1 MKRVIFASSVMAD
14 RLKAAKQKKLSIY
27 SFFPI
32 DRGNCE
38 CVKLVSEWKDRFM
51 LMHPKNKEDEILR
64 VGHLVCPKDKTGY
77 NRYIITCNNCNEGMG
92 YCYATDD
99 SLSDFFDFHYVQWTN
114 GTVWK
119 GCLPPNISPSDEKL
133 TLECTCGQD
142 PRDFRANQ
150 TLPAKTAVEIET
162 ANRRGREYGQSNSKF
177 NVAYG

>member
-64 VGHLVCPKDKTGY
+64 VGHLVCPKDKPDK
-77 NRYIITCNNCNEGMG
+77 NEIKFPVINVMEGWGIVIQIMNP
-92 YCYATDD
+92 YPASFAFTM
-99 SLSDFFDFHYVQWTN
+99 
-114 GTVWK
+114 
-119 GCLPPNISPSDEKL
+119 
-133 TLECTCGQD
+133 
-142 PRDFRANQ
+142 FR
-150 TLPAKTAVEIET
+150 
-162 ANRRGREYGQSNSKF
+162 
-177 NVAYG
+177 